1 MRGPLLLAWRHLTHH
16 LGRTILIAAAV
27 ALAGFLPLAVERL
40 VDVYGSQ
47 LRERAAATP
56 LLVGKKGSRY
66 DLALSA
72 LYFKGRI
79 PEPLTTAR
87 AEAVSDSGLALAIPL
102 ALGRTAAQGHPLVGT
117 SLDYFEFRK
126 LTVAS
131 GTLPITLGDAVVGA
145 RLARSLRLEVG
156 STVLSDRGNVYD
168 LSLAYPLK
176 MHVVGILAESATP
189 DDDAIFCDVKT
200 AWIVD
205 GIGHGHKKTEASK
218 PEEVLEKS
226 EENVTFNASLTEYVE
241 ITDDNLDSF
250 HFHGDTSQFPI
261 SAVLAIPN
269 DAKSS
274 TLLKGRYRLENE
286 AQILVPS
293 EAIDEILG
301 FVFQLKRFFD
311 ANVLLVGMATA
322 LFLALI
328 VALSVR
334 VRQRELETLRKI
346 GCGRGMITTMLGFEL
361 ALTLCGGLL
370 AAFLFST
377 FAVGWFAHSILT
389 I

>member
-16 LGRTILIAAAV
+16 LGRTVLIAAAV

-56 LLVGKKGSRY
+56 LLIGKKGSRY

-79 PEPLTTAR
+79 PEPLTAVR
-87 AEAVSDSGLALAIPL
+87 AEAVNDSGLALAIPL
-102 ALGRTAAQGHPLVGT
+102 ALGRSAAQGHPLVGT

-126 LTVAS
+126 LAVARGS
-131 GTLPITLGDAVVGA
+131 LPITLGDAVVGA
-145 RLARSLRLEVG
+145 RLARSLGLDVG

-176 MHVVGILAESATP
+176 MHVVGILAESGTP

-205 GIGHGHKKTEASK
+205 GIGHGHKKTEASQ
-218 PEEVLEKS
+218 PDEVLEQS
-226 EENVTFNASLTEYVE
+226 DQNVTFNASLTEYVE
-241 ITDDNLDSF
+241 ITAENLDSF
-250 HFHGDTSQFPI
+250 HFHGDTSEFPI
-261 SAVLAIPN
+261 SAVLALPN

-274 TLLKGRYRLENE
+274 TLLKGRYRLEGDL
-286 AQILVPS
+286 QILVPR
-293 EAIDEILG
+293 EAIEEILG

-311 ANVLLVGMATA
+311 ANVMMVGMATA

-328 VALSVR
+328 VALSLR

-346 GCGRGMITTMLGFEL
+346 GCGRGVITMMLGWEL
-361 ALTLCGGLL
+361 AITIGCGVATALIL
-370 AAFLFST
+370 ST
-377 FAVGWFAHSILT
+377 FAVEWFARSILT